1 MRISDWSSDVCSSD
15 LEWLHDREPVAAGI
29 DLSQDWSRL
38 RIYRNVPIHPHIR
51 HPARPNERT
60 PPGQDPLPLPGYE
73 RGAGT
78 KRRPAR
84 DIVLARS
91 QRACCTPFL
100 IHALCGHLS
109 TCPPTTSV
117 LG

>member
-38 RIYRNVPIHPHIR
+38 RIYRNVPIHTHIR

-60 PPGQDPLPLPGYE
+60 PPGQDPRPLPGYE
-73 RGAGT
+73 RGAGN
-78 KRRPAR
+78 KRRAAR
-84 DIVLARS
+84 EIVLPRS
-91 QRACCTPFL
+91 QRACCPAFL
-100 IHALCGHLS
+100 VKASSCHLH
-109 TCPPTTSV
+109 TVPPTT
-117 LG
+117 G